1 MDNIRYAKFRFDF
14 TDDAQHPY
22 QILNYLGFANGYPS
36 GILGVETQNAQ
47 GALIKRHLH
56 YHFVLDENL
65 ETIRKRWYRNYPDAK
80 NRGRGYYSLVEE
92 TDVKDVNHFFRYCV
106 KQQEPITFKYEFLR
120 IPIPQDFDLKLQNLL
135 AYEEW
140 SKGKEIMT
148 KKAKEN
154 LSRLSV
160 YEKILDIIQKT
171 SPNLFSTREI
181 KLYVLDY
188 FIENNIPPNKNKII
202 DIANGVAITLNII
215 SKEEFLDL

>member
-1 MDNIRYAKFRFDF
+1 MDNMKYAKFRFDF
-14 TDDAQHPY
+14 TDDTQHPY
-22 QILNYLGFANGYPS
+22 QILNYMGFKTYPS
-36 GILGVETQNAQ
+36 GILGVESQNAQ

-56 YHFVLDENL
+56 FHFITDENV
-65 ETIRKRWYRNYPDAK
+65 ESIRRRFSRNYPDFK
-80 NRGRGYYSLVEE
+80 KRGRGWYSLTEE
-92 TDVKDVNHFFRYCV
+92 KDVRDVNHFFRYCV
-106 KQQEPITFKYEFLR
+106 KQQEPITFKYEFSR
-120 IPIPQDFDLKLQNLL
+120 IPLPEDFDLKLQNLL

-171 SPNLFSTREI
+171 SPNLFALRDI

-188 FIENNIPPNKNKII
+188 FLENNIPPNKNKII
-202 DIANGVAITLNII
+202 DIANGVAITLGVI
-215 SKEEFLDL
+215 SKEQFLDL